1 MQELN
6 FEVDQ
11 IVNNKDDVISF
22 KCELHENLQKAMK
35 KFVEERPN
43 LDQYE
48 IIHRAI
54 AGFLMEKGFHNREI
68 TKLYLGGKYFQRNFE
83 N

>member
-68 TKLYLGGKYFQRNFE
+68 TKLYLGRKYFQRNFE